1 MELPTIVQAL
11 ASGDRTL
18 YTSRRY
24 RMGGNKL
31 YQDLNSFPQ
40 AGQLKL
46 ELAYNGTLPLDS
58 MILCKIEF
66 HRRSFSRL
74 PLAAGLVTSHITET
88 KRKQTQN

>member
-18 YTSRRY
+18 YTSCRY

-58 MILCKIEF
+58 MILCRI
-66 HRRSFSRL
+66 
-74 PLAAGLVTSHITET
+74 
-88 KRKQTQN
+88 